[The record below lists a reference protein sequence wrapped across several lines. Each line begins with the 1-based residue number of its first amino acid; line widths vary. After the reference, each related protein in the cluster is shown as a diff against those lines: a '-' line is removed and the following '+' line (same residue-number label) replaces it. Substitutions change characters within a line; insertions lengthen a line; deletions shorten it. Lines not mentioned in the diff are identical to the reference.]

1 MLVRLALEAVFGNAE
16 TAPASAKKYGE
27 HASAGSVVRVTG
39 RSDPQP
45 TFDL

>member
-1 MLVRLALEAVFGNAE
+1 MLVRLALGAVFWNAE

-27 HASAGSVVRVTG
+27 HASTESVVRVTG
-39 RSDPQP
+39 RSASQP